1 MFNATVIVPSGFI
14 VNGPF
19 GVEVKVTCPGEVP
32 ITACAPFKV
41 SFPITLDV
49 LVPGNTLAVSAT
61 ASIAGAVTV
70 TLVVTVLQFVGFETS
85 QMVYD
90 IG

>member
-1 MFNATVIVPSGFI
+1 VIVPLAFI

-19 GVEVKVTCPGEVP
+19 GVDVKVTCPGAVP

-41 SFPITLDV
+41 SFPITLGV
-49 LVPGNTLAVSAT
+49 FVPGNTLGLSVT
-61 ASIAGAVTV
+61 AAITGAVTV
-70 TLVVTVLQFVGFETS
+70 TLLVTVLQFVGFETS
-85 QMVYD
+85 QMVYV